1 MTITDRTTEGARRVP
16 THELASQLRVAVA
29 RLSRRLRAEKADDAL
44 TDSQMTVLALISR
57 HGVQTLSQLSDFERV
72 RLPSMNRTVN
82 SLVADGYVTREPSTD
97 DRRKVLLEITVTGA
111 QLVLDTRRQ
120 RDEWLH
126 SRLAQL
132 TPRQRRTLNEA
143 TEILTGLADS

>member
-1 MTITDRTTEGARRVP
+1 MTMIQTPEGTRRVP

-44 TDSQMTVLALISR
+44 TDSQMAVLALISR
-57 HGVQTLSQLSDFERV
+57 HGVQTLSQLSEFERV

-82 SLVADGYVTREPSTD
+82 ALVADGYVTREPSTD
-97 DRRKVLLEITVTGA
+97 DRRKVLLDITVDGA
-111 QLVLDTRRQ
+111 QLVLETRRQ

-126 SRLAQL
+126 SRLARL
-132 TPRQRRTLNEA
+132 TPVQRKTLIDA